1 MLGRHVERYGLR
13 KESTV
18 NGLRVV
24 RVLVPS
30 FNKPSPGG
38 TEAFLCAGAGVV
50 CSFSE
55 VCVGLLERK
64 LYGNKSE
71 KLDPRRT
78 SLFDLLAA
86 TADEAVRFLAAVNSV
101 TPFI

>member
-1 MLGRHVERYGLR
+1 MGHKQYERTSRLHII
-13 KESTV
+13 V
-18 NGLRVV
+18 IV
-24 RVLVPS
+24 VLVAPS

-38 TEAFLCAGAGVV
+38 TEAFLWAGAGVV

-55 VCVGLLERK
+55 VCVGLLGCK